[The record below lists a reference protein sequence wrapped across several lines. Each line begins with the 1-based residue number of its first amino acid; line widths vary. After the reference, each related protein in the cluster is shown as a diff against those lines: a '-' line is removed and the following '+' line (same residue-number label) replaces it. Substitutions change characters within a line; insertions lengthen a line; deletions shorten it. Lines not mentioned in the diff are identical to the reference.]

1 MSNRT
6 PKTVLITGAS
16 EGIGLEIARQAI
28 TGGARTILVARDR
41 QKLEAAAASIPGA
54 HRPEI
59 AVVDLAN
66 AAALETFIDE
76 LDRRGFVPDLLI
88 NNAGQGLSG
97 AYTDEAWPKIDAML
111 RLNMLALARLT
122 HWGAARMKAA
132 RRGAIVNLSAAVAT
146 RPTPYFAAY
155 AASKAFV
162 TNLSVALDKEL
173 RPHGVTI
180 SAIHPPAVKTSFAD
194 PVKANLRS
202 TLVLKLF
209 PAVSAKTVA
218 RAVLRAGRSGRRSIM
233 VGPIAAVIMASAPLM
248 PRFLD
253 LAFMSLLFKGR
264 RGVVA
269 TNRA

>member
-1 MSNRT
+1 MFKRT
-6 PKTVLITGAS
+6 SQTVLITGAS

-28 TGGARTILVARDR
+28 IGGARAILVARDR
-41 QKLEAAAASIPGA
+41 QKLEAAAAKIPSV
-54 HRPEI
+54 HQPEI

-66 AAALETFIDE
+66 ATALETFIEE
-76 LDRRGFVPDLLI
+76 LDRRGVVPDLLI
-88 NNAGQGLSG
+88 NNAGQGASG
-97 AYTDEAWPKIDAML
+97 AYTDEAWAKLDAML

-122 HWGAARMKAA
+122 HWAAARMKAVG
-132 RRGAIVNLSAAVAT
+132 RGAVVNLSAAVAT

-173 RPHGVTI
+173 RPYGVTV

-194 PVKANLRS
+194 PVKADLRS

-264 RGVVA
+264 RGAVA